1 MMTTSRSTQ
10 DESFP
15 CLMVRRLTEKGEAG
29 DAHKDGESISC
40 AVEMLTV
47 DDLPE
52 GEVLIEVQW
61 SSLNY
66 KDALAC
72 QAHPGVVRKLPHVP
86 GIDCAGTILAS
97 TVPEY
102 QAGQQVLV
110 TGYDLG
116 SGRWGGWSARVRV
129 PAEWVVALPAGLTP
143 ETAMLLGT
151 AGFTAAQSVMAL
163 QRNGVVPASGKVIV
177 TGATGGV
184 GSLAVAILTKLGY
197 HVVAV
202 TGKPAQGKLLQ
213 QLGAS
218 QILTREEV
226 DDASHKPLLPA
237 RWAGAVDT
245 VGGNALATLL
255 RSMQHRGCVT
265 ACGLVAGDQLPL
277 TVYPFILR
285 GVTLA
290 GIDSAK
296 CPRESREHIWQQLA
310 DAWKPDGLQQLAQKI
325 TLQEAPAKVRAML
338 AGETCGRTLVEPVI
352 R

>member
-1 MMTTSRSTQ
+1 MTTSPSAQ
-10 DESFP
+10 DESFS
-15 CLMVRRLTEKGEAG
+15 CLMVRRQTERGEVG
-29 DAHKDGESISC
+29 DVNKDGESISC
-40 AVEMLTV
+40 AVETLTI

-52 GEVLIEVQW
+52 GEVLIDVQW

-97 TVPEY
+97 SVPEY
-102 QAGQQVLV
+102 QTGQQVLV

-116 SGRWGGWSARVRV
+116 SGRWGGWSGCVRV
-129 PAEWVVALPAGLTP
+129 PAEWVVALPTGLTP

-151 AGFTAAQSVMAL
+151 AGFTAAQSVMVL
-163 QRNGVVPASGKVIV
+163 QRHRVVPASGKVIV

-184 GSLAVAILTKLGY
+184 GSLAVAILAKLGY

-202 TGKPAQGKLLQ
+202 TGKPTQGKLLQ
-213 QLGAS
+213 KLGAS
-218 QILTREEV
+218 QILTRAEMDE
-226 DDASHKPLLPA
+226 ASHKPLLPA

-245 VGGNALATLL
+245 VGGNTLVTLL

-290 GIDSAK
+290 GIDSAN
-296 CPRESREHIWQQLA
+296 CPREPREHIWQQLA
-310 DAWKPDGLQQLAQKI
+310 GPWKPDGLQSLAQKI
-325 TLQEAPAKVRAML
+325 TLQEVPASVHAML
-338 AGETCGRTLVEPVI
+338 AGETYGRTLVEPVV

>member
-1 MMTTSRSTQ
+1 MTTSQPSQ

-15 CLMVRRLTEKGEAG
+15 CLMVRRRLTEQGSSKGETAT
-29 DAHKDGESISC
+29 DGETICC
-40 AVEMLTV
+40 AVESIQT

-52 GEVLIEVQW
+52 GEVLIKVQW

-72 QAHPGVVRKLPHVP
+72 QAHPGIVRSLPHVP
-86 GIDCAGTILAS
+86 GVDCAGKILAS
-97 TVPEY
+97 SDSKFQV
-102 QAGQQVLV
+102 GQQVLV

-129 PAEWVVALPAGLTP
+129 PSEWVVAIPPGLTT
-143 ETAMLLGT
+143 ETSMLLGT
-151 AGFTAAQSVMAL
+151 AGFTAAQSVLAL
-163 QRNGVVPASGKVIV
+163 QRSGVVPASGEVVV

-184 GSLAVAILTKLGY
+184 GSLAVAILAKLGY
-197 HVVAV
+197 QVAAV
-202 TGKPAQGKLLQ
+202 TGKPAQGEFLE
-213 QLGAS
+213 QLGAAR
-218 QILTREEV
+218 ILTRKEV
-226 DDASHKPLLPA
+226 DNTSHKPLLPA

-245 VGGNALATLL
+245 VGGNMLATLL
-255 RSMQHRGCVT
+255 RSMHHRGCVT

-296 CPRESREHIWQQLA
+296 CPREPREHIWQLLA
-310 DAWKPDGLQQLAQKI
+310 GDWKPDCLQQLIHKI
-325 TLQEAPAKVRAML
+325 TLQEVPAKVRAML
-338 AGETCGRTLVEPVI
+338 AGETHGRTLVEPVA
-352 R
+352 